1 MTDTRTE
8 QRKRTG
14 PSRESG
20 GFLGGQGMG
29 AQACGQVSCSL
40 ASLEEKGGEA
50 SSPNARTTLKAG
62 GLKGKEE
69 SSLVFFPWLSSQLFL
84 FCQMYW
90 N

>member
-1 MTDTRTE
+1 
-8 QRKRTG
+8 
-14 PSRESG
+14 
-20 GFLGGQGMG
+20 MG

-40 ASLEEKGGEA
+40 TSLEEKGGEA
-50 SSPNARTTLKAG
+50 SSPNAQKTLKAG